1 MNKISKTKKK
11 KISDSNVEEYEIK
24 LKKIT
29 NDFKEE
35 KNKLIRNIAELQNQL
50 KRYEK
55 DYIIEKNK
63 IKKKYL
69 LNILD
74 ILKLIKKAHKDKN
87 SNNGIKLII
96 DNIEDMLKKE
106 KIQYIECIGKK
117 FNHNIHHAIST
128 IDKQDCKDNV
138 IVEEIKKGYY
148 LDDDILRPSQVIVQK
163 KID

>member
-35 KNKLIRNIAELQNQL
+35 KNK
-50 KRYEK
+50 
-55 DYIIEKNK
+55 

-74 ILKLIKKAHKDKN
+74 ILELLKKAHKDKN
-87 SNNGIKLII
+87 SNIGIKLII